1 MDKNKKGLIILIYK
15 ILTAILL
22 GVNVLLAYNLNVAH
36 NINTEATQKIKEQEQ
51 LINDLHSAINGANK
65 ELQEII
71 EKLQSKELAVAEVEE
86 IKYAEAEH
94 KEIEKHLGESFY
106 YVNVK
111 CTAYNEGND
120 LCPSTTMANGEEV
133 YVGAVAYNDVPL
145 GTKVEIDGVVYTVCD
160 RVGYDGVLDIYM
172 DSLDACYDFGVQY
185 KTVKVYSE

>member
-1 MDKNKKGLIILIYK
+1 MIYK
-15 ILTAILL
+15 IITAILL

-36 NINTEATQKIKEQEQ
+36 NTNIEATKKIQEQEQ
-51 LINDLHSAINGANK
+51 LINDLNFAIKGANK
-65 ELQEII
+65 ELEEIN
-71 EKLQSKELAVAEVEE
+71 EKLQSKELVVAEVEE
-86 IKYAEAEH
+86 IKYAEAEY

-111 CTAYNEGND
+111 CTAYNSSDNYT
-120 LCPSTTMANGEEV
+120 PSTTMANGEEV

-160 RVGYDGVLDIYM
+160 RVGSDGILDIYM

>member
-1 MDKNKKGLIILIYK
+1 MDKNKKGLIVLVYK

-22 GVNVLLAYNLNVAH
+22 GVNVLLAYNLNVIY
-36 NINTEATQKIKEQEQ
+36 NINTEATQKIKEQDR
-51 LINDLHSAINGANK
+51 IITDLNFTIQRANK
-65 ELQEII
+65 ELEEIN

-145 GTKVEIDGVVYTVCD
+145 GTKIEIDGAVYTVCD
-160 RVGYDGVLDIYM
+160 RVGSDGVVDIYM
-172 DSLDACYDFGVQY
+172 GTIDECFDFGVQY
-185 KTVKVYSE
+185 KTIKVYNE